1 MTNEWAEFKAY
12 TGKPIYTSTGKRDFS
27 YLGRFSF
34 KTLTEFEGL
43 GRILTVLARG
53 YLFHNA
59 DGSLKDGDLYTRIDY
74 AKNAICAW
82 CSVPEKSENSTVN
95 FGNLSSAFPDLVN
108 KKGEGWLYTHIK
120 NIVKFAKA
128 NPDLLS
134 EKSKET
140 VSAILKGFTKE
151 WKKKVKQMQIPPFS
165 LNTKGA
171 WVLKFDDF
179 IADALEQGALLTEEY
194 TLPTQTEESL
204 KNIALN
210 SVPFNVI
217 SDVVRFY
224 LANRREDTEWVQLP
238 VANFDCYYGNTN
250 FSKKHLSKIPKTI
263 LERETVLGV
272 CRVKLN
278 IYQKSTFAI

>member
-12 TGKPIYTSTGKRDFS
+12 TEKPIYTSNGKRDFS

-53 YLFHNA
+53 YLFRYA
-59 DGSLKDGDLYTRIDY
+59 DGSLKDGNAYNGINY
-74 AKNAICAW
+74 AKNSLCAW
-82 CSVPEKSENSTVN
+82 CSMPDKSENSTVN
-95 FGNLSSAFPDLVN
+95 FGYLSLVFPELVN

-120 NIVKFAKA
+120 RIVKFAKA

-140 VSAILKGFTKE
+140 VSAISKGFTKE
-151 WKKKVKQMQIPPFS
+151 WKKKVKQMQIPPFA
-165 LNTKGA
+165 LNTKGS
-171 WVLKFDDF
+171 WVLKLDDF
-179 IADALEQGALLTEEY
+179 IADALEQGALRTEEY
-194 TLPTQTEESL
+194 TLPAQIEESL
-204 KNIALN
+204 KNIDLN

-217 SDVVRFY
+217 SDVVCFY

-250 FSKKHLSKIPKTI
+250 FSKKYLSKIPETI
-263 LERETVLGV
+263 LMRETVLGV

-278 IYQKSTFAI
+278 IC

>member
-43 GRILTVLARG
+43 GRILTILARG
-53 YLFHNA
+53 YLLHNA
-59 DGSLKDGDLYTRIDY
+59 DGLLKGGNAYIRIDY
-74 AKNAICAW
+74 AKNALCAW
-82 CSVPEKSENSTVN
+82 CSVPEKSESSTVN
-95 FGNLSSAFPDLVN
+95 FGNLSSSFPELVN
-108 KKGEGWLYTHIK
+108 KKGEGWLFTHIK

-140 VSAILKGFTKE
+140 VSAISKGFTKE
-151 WKKKVKQMQIPPFS
+151 WKKKVKQMQIPPFA
-165 LNTKGA
+165 LNTKGS
-171 WVLKFDDF
+171 WVLKFNDF
-179 IADALEQGALLTEEY
+179 IADALEQGALRTEEFI
-194 TLPTQTEESL
+194 LPHKIEEWL
-204 KNIALN
+204 VNTDLN

-217 SDVVRFY
+217 SDVAQFY

-250 FSKKHLSKIPKTI
+250 FSKKYLSKIPKTI

-278 IYQKSTFAI
+278 IC